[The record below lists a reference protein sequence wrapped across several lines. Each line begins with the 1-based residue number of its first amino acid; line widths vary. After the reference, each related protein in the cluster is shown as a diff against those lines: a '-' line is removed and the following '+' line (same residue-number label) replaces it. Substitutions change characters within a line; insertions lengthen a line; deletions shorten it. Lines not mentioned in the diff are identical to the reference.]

1 MAKQRINIGSA
12 ANDSTGDPLRTAF
25 TKINDNFTELY
36 ANVGSSNYRF
46 SNNTM
51 STVVGDMNLVPDGTS
66 DVIIGSLS
74 QLNVS
79 ATTSSTST
87 TTGAL
92 LVGGGAGI
100 GDSLYVGGGLN
111 TAGALY
117 AGTAS
122 FGAINSTII
131 GNATP
136 STGNFTTVTA
146 TLVNSGNVVS
156 PAMYSS
162 TLATFYETKAS
173 YANIGEGTASNLSI
187 VGSNG
192 IIFSENALITNFYSG
207 NVNITGGVIS
217 GVGVGYTSIEDTPI
231 GVTIANTAVFTSATT
246 ANLATGNAQIT
257 GGSIN
262 STKIGNATPSTG
274 AFTTLTASGA
284 TTFTDATDST
294 SSSTGGVV
302 LSGGL
307 GVNGNINAGAN
318 VTAAIVSATTNG
330 SGTNFKVGDDAW
342 IGDINLSNA
351 LQIMGQQ
358 DNTKGYIV
366 FGNGDTATLGRSG
379 TGALMYTGAF
389 TAGDITGVSV
399 KAGSIGN
406 SGTVFTGLIGDNS
419 QPYIQTLGTL
429 TGLTVGGIANV
440 TTVNGSLNGPYNGV
454 VGGITPN
461 VATFTDVT
469 INGNLSAVNFNIIGN
484 VTGTLTGTASSA
496 TTAGTATYA
505 STAGLASAAT
515 TVVQAS
521 QPNITSTGTLVSVF
535 VTGTATVGNLDTF
548 GNVNASGNVAVSGLL
563 TSPYSLLGNL
573 TIYPGN
579 LTVANSYTITNS
591 IGVAGDYKGKIVWD
605 SGNIYVCTADY
616 NGATA
621 IWKRTELVSF

>member
-51 STVVGDMNLVPDGTS
+51 STIVGDMNLIPDGTS

-100 GDSLYVGGGLN
+100 GGSLYVGSGLN

-192 IIFSENALITNFYSG
+192 AIFSENAVITNFYSG

-231 GVTIANTAVFTSATT
+231 GVTIANTAVFTTATIG
-246 ANLATGNAQIT
+246 NLVTSNAAIT
-257 GGSIN
+257 GGYINGSIGAN
-262 STKIGNATPSTG
+262 TANAA
-274 AFTTLTASGA
+274 AFTTLTAGD
-284 TTFTDATDST
+284 TVTFTANYDSYDSATGT
-294 SSSTGGVV
+294 VVVTGGI
-302 LSGGL
+302 GL
-307 GVNGNINAGAN
+307 TGNLYADGITTSDKFFSMNNGNGENYR
-318 VTAAIVSATTNG
+318 
-330 SGTNFKVGDDAW
+330 VGDDLW
-342 IGDINLSNA
+342 IGDIDESNTA
-351 LQIMGQQ
+351 QLKGVQ
-358 DNTKGYIV
+358 DATQAYLI
-366 FGNGDTATLGRSG
+366 FGNADTSSLGRNG
-379 TGALMYTGAF
+379 TGPLTYTGNI
-389 TAGDITGVSV
+389 TAEIISGSAL
-399 KAGSIGN
+399 KAGNIGN

-440 TTVNGSLNGPYNGV
+440 TTVNGSLNGPHNGV
-454 VGGITPN
+454 VGGVTPN
-461 VATFTDVT
+461 AATFTDVT
-469 INGNLSAVNFNIIGN
+469 INGNLTASNFNIIGN
-484 VTGTLTGTASSA
+484 ITGTLTGAASSA

-515 TVVQAS
+515 TVVQAA

-548 GNVNASGNVAVSGLL
+548 GNVNASGNVAASGLL
-563 TSPYSLLGNL
+563 TSPYSILGNL

-621 IWKRTELVSF
+621 IWKRTELISF

>member
-25 TKINDNFTELY
+25 TKINQNFDEIY
-36 ANVGSSNYRF
+36 ANVGSSNFRF
-46 SNNTM
+46 TNNTM
-51 STVVGDMNLVPDGTS
+51 STVNGDINLVPNGTS
-66 DVIIGSLS
+66 NVIIGSLS

-92 LVGGGAGI
+92 VVSGGAGI
-100 GDSLYVGGGLN
+100 SGSLYIGGGI
-111 TAGALY
+111 TTSGALY
-117 AGTAS
+117 ADSAS
-122 FGAINSTII
+122 FGALDSTPI
-131 GNATP
+131 GDTTT
-136 STGNFTTVTA
+136 STGKFTTVTA

-173 YANIGEGTASNLSI
+173 YSNTGETTASNLSI
-187 VGSNG
+187 VGSSG
-192 IIFSENALITNFYSG
+192 VIYSSNAVITNFYSG
-207 NVNITGGVIS
+207 NVNITGGTIS
-217 GVGVGYTSIEDTPI
+217 GVGVGYTSIENTPI
-231 GVTIANTAVFTSATT
+231 GKTIPNTAIFTSTTT
-246 ANLATGNAQIT
+246 ANLATGNAQLT

-284 TTFTDATDST
+284 TTFTSATDST

-318 VTAAIVSATTNG
+318 VTAAIVAATTNG

-358 DNTKGYIV
+358 DNTKGYVV
-366 FGNGDTATLGRSG
+366 FGNGDTSTLGRNG

-389 TAGDITGVSV
+389 SAGDITGASIKSSV
-399 KAGSIGN
+399 IGN
-406 SGTVFTGLIGDNS
+406 SGAVFTGLIGDNS
-419 QPYIQTLGTL
+419 QPYIETLGTL
-429 TGLTVGGIANV
+429 TKLTVSGIANV
-440 TTVNGSLNGPYNGV
+440 TTVNGTLNGPYNGLI
-454 VGGITPN
+454 GGITPN
-461 VATFTDVT
+461 TATFTDVT

-484 VTGTLTGTASSA
+484 VTGSLTGTASSA

-515 TVVQAS
+515 TVVQAA
-521 QPNITSTGTLVSVF
+521 QPNITSTGTLVSVN
-535 VTGTATVGNLDTF
+535 VTGTATVGNLSSF
-548 GNVNASGNVAVSGLL
+548 GYVNASGNIAASGVL
-563 TSPYSLLGNL
+563 TSPYSILGNV

-591 IGVAGDYKGKIVWD
+591 IGASGDYKGKIVWD

-616 NGATA
+616 NGVSS
-621 IWKRTELVSF
+621 IWKRTALTSF

>member
-1 MAKQRINIGSA
+1 MAIKRINIGSA

-25 TKINDNFTELY
+25 SKVNDNFTELY

-51 STVVGDMNLVPDGTS
+51 STVTGDMNIQPNGTS
-66 DVIIGSLS
+66 DVVIGSTN

-92 LVGGGAGI
+92 VVGGGAGI
-100 GDSLYVGGGLN
+100 GGSLYVGDGLN

-117 AGTAS
+117 ASTAS
-122 FGAINSTII
+122 FGAIDSTPI
-131 GNATP
+131 GDTTP
-136 STGNFTTVTA
+136 STGEFTTVTA

-173 YANIGEGTASNLSI
+173 YANVGEATASNLSI
-187 VGSNG
+187 VGSDG
-192 IIFSENALITNFYSG
+192 VLYTENAVVANFYSG

-231 GVTIANTAVFTSATT
+231 GVSIPNTAVFTDLTADTVTT
-246 ANLATGNAQIT
+246 VGANIT
-257 GGSIN
+257 GGNIDD
-262 STKIGNATPSTG
+262 TAIGAITANTG
-274 AFTTLTASGA
+274 AFTTLTADDA
-284 TTFTDATDST
+284 VTFTANFDSYDSATGTVVVTGGIGLTGNLYADGFATSDKFFSMNNGNGENYRVGDDLWIGDIDESNTAQLKGVQDASQAYLIFGNADT
-294 SSSTGGVV
+294 SSLGRNGTGP
-302 LSGGL
+302 LTYT
-307 GVNGNINAGAN
+307 GNINAG
-318 VTAAIVSATTNG
+318 IISG
-330 SGTNFKVGDDAW
+330 SEINAGT
-342 IGDINLSNA
+342 
-351 LQIMGQQ
+351 
-358 DNTKGYIV
+358 
-366 FGNGDTATLGRSG
+366 
-379 TGALMYTGAF
+379 
-389 TAGDITGVSV
+389 
-399 KAGSIGN
+399 IGN
-406 SGTVFTGLIGDNS
+406 SGATLTGTLS
-419 QPYIQTLGTL
+419 TAAQTNITSLGTL

-440 TTVNGSLNGPYNGV
+440 TTINGSLNGPHNGV
-454 VGGITPN
+454 VGSVTPN
-461 VATFTDVT
+461 AATFTDVT
-469 INGNLSAVNFNIIGN
+469 INGNLTASNFNIIGN
-484 VTGTLTGTASSA
+484 VTGTLTGAASSA

-515 TVVQAS
+515 TVVQAA

-535 VTGTATVGNLDTF
+535 VTGTATVGDLDTF
-548 GNVNASGNVAVSGLL
+548 GNVNASGNVAASGLL
-563 TSPYSLLGNL
+563 TSPYSILGNV

-605 SGNIYVCTADY
+605 SGNIYVCTEDY

-621 IWKRTELVSF
+621 IWKRTELISF